1 MSILE
6 IKGLRKKFGELV
18 AVDGVSLD
26 VEEGEILG
34 LIGPNGSGKSTIFN
48 LITGFLKPTA
58 GKVIWQGEDITGLPP
73 HVIAKKGITRT
84 FQLVTLYQ
92 DMTVLKN
99 IIIACHLHVGMGLV
113 SQFLRLP
120 KMRAREKEIEER
132 AIELMNFTGLTPHKD
147 KLAGELSSGFQKA
160 LAISIGYT
168 TDPKL
173 LLLDE
178 PVTTLSEDR
187 VKMVMELVTKLR
199 DAGTT
204 IILIEHNF
212 KAITDYCNRIVALG
226 YGRKIAEGTA
236 HEVRENK
243 EVVESYLGVMENA
256 S

>member
-1 MSILE
+1 MNILE

-18 AVDGVSLD
+18 AVDNVNMK
-26 VEEGEILG
+26 VREGEILG
-34 LIGPNGSGKSTIFN
+34 LIGPNGSGKSTMFG
-48 LITGFLKPTA
+48 LITGFLRPTA

-84 FQLVTLYQ
+84 FQLMTIYK

-99 IIIACHLHVGMGLV
+99 ILIACHLHVGMGLV
-113 SQFLRLP
+113 SQFMRLP
-120 KMRAREKEIEER
+120 NMRDREKEIEER
-132 AIELMNFTGLTPHKD
+132 ALELMNFTGLTPHKD

-168 TDPKL
+168 TNPKL

-178 PVTTLSEDR
+178 PATTLSENR
-187 VKMVMELVTKLR
+187 VEMVMNMVTKLR

-204 IILIEHNF
+204 IVLIEHNF
-212 KAITDYCNRIVALG
+212 KAISDYCDRIVALG

-236 HEVRENK
+236 PEVRENK
-243 EVVESYLGVMENA
+243 EVVESYLGVMDNA

>member
-1 MSILE
+1 
-6 IKGLRKKFGELV
+6 
-18 AVDGVSLD
+18 
-26 VEEGEILG
+26 
-34 LIGPNGSGKSTIFN
+34 
-48 LITGFLKPTA
+48 
-58 GKVIWQGEDITGLPP
+58 
-73 HVIAKKGITRT
+73 
-84 FQLVTLYQ
+84 
-92 DMTVLKN
+92 MTVLKN
-99 IIIACHLHVGMGLV
+99 IIIACHLHVDMGLI
-113 SQFLRLP
+113 SQFMRLP

-132 AIELMNFTGLTPHKD
+132 ALELMNFTGLTPHKD

-187 VKMVMELVTKLR
+187 VEMVCQLITKLR
-199 DAGTT
+199 DTGTA

-212 KAITDYCNRIVALG
+212 KAITNCCNRIVALG

-236 HEVRENK
+236 QEVKENK
-243 EVVESYLGVMENA
+243 EVVESYLGVMDDA

>member
-1 MSILE
+1 MNILE

-18 AVDGVSLD
+18 AVEDVSLG
-26 VEEGEILG
+26 VEEGEIMG

-48 LITGFLKPTA
+48 LITGFLRPTA
-58 GKVIWQGEDITGLPP
+58 GKIIWQGEDITGLPP
-73 HVIAKKGITRT
+73 HIIAKKGITRT
-84 FQLVTLYQ
+84 FQLMALYN

-99 IIIACHLHVGMGLV
+99 IIIAYHLHVGMGLV
-113 SQFLRLP
+113 SQFMRLP
-120 KMRAREKEIEER
+120 KMRAREKEIEEK

-147 KLAGELSSGFQKA
+147 KPAGELSSGFQKA

-168 TDPKL
+168 TNPKL

-204 IILIEHNF
+204 IVLIEHNF
-212 KAITDYCNRIVALG
+212 KAITDYCDRIVALG

-236 HEVRENK
+236 QEVRENK
-243 EVVESYLGVMENA
+243 EVVESYLGVMANA